1 MKRFLAVGIFVV
13 ACFLYSILP
22 VWGTPSS
29 IVTLPDGS
37 SYDITYTL
45 SGVTLTC
52 DIAKVSGKDLSHWV
66 LDLGICNEAVLSTDP
81 VSSFTPNDPTT
92 GATGWKFEPITDQ
105 TATYTLTLNSL
116 YGTGTITAT
125 LKAGALGN
133 YASGLVEG
141 PNCQVVDPT
150 VTPTN
155 TTTDTPTPTNTATPE
170 ATGTP
175 TRTPTPTMTL
185 TDSFTSTST
194 PTPTE
199 TVTETSTNTPT
210 VTPTPTGTVVVEE
223 TTGEGVVAEPPRPL
237 YYLPDIRLGR

>member
-1 MKRFLAVGIFVV
+1 MKRFLAVGIFIV

-37 SYDITYTL
+37 SYDIVCTL

-52 DIAKVSGKDLSHWV
+52 DINKLSGKDLSHWV

-81 VSSFTPNDPTT
+81 PSAFTPNDPTT

-105 TATYTLTLNSL
+105 TATYTLTLNAL
-116 YGTGTITAT
+116 YATGTITTT

-150 VTPTN
+150 ATPTDTVTPEPTE
-155 TTTDTPTPTNTATPE
+155 TPTS
-170 ATGTP
+170 
-175 TRTPTPTMTL
+175 TPTPTMTL
-185 TDSFTSTST
+185 TDPFVPTST

-199 TVTETSTNTPT
+199 TATEEATNTPT
-210 VTPTPTGTVVVEE
+210 VTPTITIQPLEPTPTGTEGP
-223 TTGEGVVAEPPRPL
+223 TGEGVVAEPPRPL